1 MHAVH
6 NARIQLTAT
15 LINNL
20 AAAFVV
26 AGFIAPTVISQFHIG
41 ALAGISI
48 GVALHLIARS
58 TLGEIR

>member
-6 NARIQLTAT
+6 NVRIQLTAT

-26 AGFIAPTVISQFHIG
+26 AGFIAPTVIS
-41 ALAGISI
+41 
-48 GVALHLIARS
+48 
-58 TLGEIR
+58 